1 MKGEQLQTE
10 AAVLWESG
18 GSREVGPVELD
29 APKSQEVLIRL
40 VASGLCHS
48 DEHFLTG
55 DMPFL
60 GPMVGG
66 HEGAGVVEQVGPGVT
81 TLQPGDH
88 VVTSF
93 LPPCGH
99 CPSCVNGH
107 QNLCDMG
114 MHIAYGWQVTDQTAR
129 HHARGID
136 LRLFC
141 MVGTFARH
149 TVGHE
154 RSFIKIDDDLPLDR
168 ACLVACGVSTGWG
181 SAVLRAQVQPGESVA
196 VIGAG
201 GVGSAAVQGARLA
214 GARRIF
220 AIDPVEFKREQAL
233 KFGATHTASSIE
245 VAFPLIQELTSGRM
259 CNRVIC
265 TMSVGHGEWMGVIMA
280 LAAKRGRVVVTNVH
294 PWTETEV
301 TMSMLDLLT
310 MEKELVGSIFGS
322 SNPEQ
327 DVPRLLGLYRDG
339 LLDLDSMVT
348 RTYPLEQIDHGY
360 RDMRE
365 GRNIRGVLALE

>member
-1 MKGEQLQTE
+1 MKGERLQTE

-18 GSREVGPVELD
+18 GSWEVGPVELD

-60 GPMVGG
+60 GPIVGG

-81 TLQPGDH
+81 TLKPGDH

-93 LPPCGH
+93 LPPCGR

-114 MHIAYGWQVTDQTAR
+114 MHIADGWQVTDQTAR
-129 HHARGID
+129 HHARGIE

-149 TVGHE
+149 TIGHE
-154 RSFIKIDDDLPLDR
+154 RSFTKIDDDLPLDR

-181 SAVLRAQVQPGESVA
+181 SAVHRAQVQPGENVA
-196 VIGAG
+196 VIGVG

-245 VAFPLIQELTSGRM
+245 EAFPLIQELTSGRM

-339 LLDLDSMVT
+339 LLDLDGMVT
-348 RTYPLEQIDHGY
+348 RTYPLEQINDGY
-360 RDMRE
+360 QDMRA
-365 GRNIRGVLALE
+365 GRNIRGVLLLE

>member
-1 MKGEQLQTE
+1 MQTE
-10 AAVLWESG
+10 AAVLWEPG
-18 GSREVGPVELD
+18 GVWEVGPVELD
-29 APKSQEVLIRL
+29 PPRHQEVLVRL

-60 GPMVGG
+60 GPMIGG
-66 HEGAGVVEQVGPGVT
+66 HEGAGIVEQTGPGVT
-81 TLQPGDH
+81 ALEPGDH

-99 CPSCVNGH
+99 CPSCVAGH

-114 MHIAYGWQVTDQTAR
+114 MHIADGWQVGDQTAR
-129 HHARGID
+129 HHARGVD

-141 MVGTFARH
+141 MVGAFARH

-154 RSFIKIDDDLPLDR
+154 RSFIKIDDDIPLDR

-181 SAVLRAQVQPGESVA
+181 SAVHRAQVQPGEDVA
-196 VIGAG
+196 VVGVG

-220 AIDPVEFKREQAL
+220 AIDPVGFKRDRAID
-233 KFGATHTASSIE
+233 FGATHTASTIE
-245 VAFPLIQELTSGRM
+245 QAIPIIQQLTRGLM

-265 TMSVGHGEWMGVIMA
+265 TMSVGRGKWMGSIMA
-280 LAAKRGRVVVTNVH
+280 LASKRGRVVVTNVH
-294 PWTETEV
+294 PWTETDV
-301 TMSMLDLLT
+301 TMSLLDLLT

-322 SNPEQ
+322 SNPEE

-339 LLDLDSMVT
+339 QLDLDGMVT
-348 RTYPLEQIDHGY
+348 RTYPLERVNDGY
-360 RDMRE
+360 QDMRE
-365 GRNIRGVLALE
+365 GRNIRGVLVLE

>member
-1 MKGEQLQTE
+1 METE

-18 GSREVGPVELD
+18 GRWEVGPVELD
-29 APKSQEVLIRL
+29 PPKRQEVLIRL

-81 TLQPGDH
+81 TLKPGDH

-99 CPSCVNGH
+99 CPSCVEGH
-107 QNLCDMG
+107 RNLCDMG
-114 MHIAYGWQVTDQTAR
+114 MHIADGWQVTDQTSR

-149 TVGHE
+149 TIGHE

-181 SAVLRAQVQPGESVA
+181 SAVHRAQVQPGENVA
-196 VIGAG
+196 VIGVG

-233 KFGATHTASSIE
+233 KFGATHTAPSIE
-245 VAFPLIQELTSGRM
+245 VAFPLIQALTSGRM

-265 TMSVGHGEWMGVIMA
+265 TMSVGHGDWMGVIMA

-339 LLDLDSMVT
+339 LLDLDGMVT
-348 RTYPLEQIDHGY
+348 RTYPLEQINDGY
-360 RDMRE
+360 QDMRA
-365 GRNIRGVLALE
+365 GRNIRGVLLLE

>member
-1 MKGEQLQTE
+1 MKGERLQTE

-18 GSREVGPVELD
+18 GSWEVGPVELD

-60 GPMVGG
+60 GPIVGG

-81 TLQPGDH
+81 TLKPGDH

-93 LPPCGH
+93 LPPCGR

-114 MHIAYGWQVTDQTAR
+114 MHIADGWQVTDQTAR
-129 HHARGID
+129 HHARGIE

-149 TVGHE
+149 TIGHE

-181 SAVLRAQVQPGESVA
+181 SAVHRAQVQPGENVA
-196 VIGAG
+196 VIGVG

-245 VAFPLIQELTSGRM
+245 EAFPLIQELTSGRM

-339 LLDLDSMVT
+339 LLDLDGMVT
-348 RTYPLEQIDHGY
+348 RTYPLEQINDGY
-360 RDMRE
+360 QDMRA
-365 GRNIRGVLALE
+365 GRNIRGVLLLE